1 MTLTLRK
8 AAYTVE
14 AIVAAGVPGEVA
26 RTLVA
31 DGPRAVP
38 ERALVAVTGRTRT
51 KQPITGYV
59 WGPDAMALLA
69 SRAEL
74 EGRR

>member
-1 MTLTLRK
+1 MTLRS

-14 AIVAAGVPGEVA
+14 AIVAAGVRAEVA

-38 ERALVAVTGRTRT
+38 ERALVAVGGRKRT
-51 KQPITGYV
+51 KQPVRGYV
-59 WGPDAMALLA
+59 WGPDAA
-69 SRAEL
+69 SLL
-74 EGRR
+74 EGASK